1 MTSFKTLHIKAKTAR
16 RFRTFSKT
24 HFKTHTEALATMLD
38 FFEINE
44 VSPKEH
50 LGPGGRTIEANLKKR
65 INAVI
70 AIIRNIEK
78 HQTKPT
84 QAMMQALFEAE
95 KQTNKPTLVEKKQ
108 TRPTEQL

>member
-1 MTSFKTLHIKAKTAR
+1 MSSFKTLHIKAKTTE

-24 HFKTHTEALATMLD
+24 HFKTQTEALAAMLD

-50 LGPGGRTIEANLKKR
+50 LEPSGRTIEANLKKR

-70 AIIRNIEK
+70 AIIRNIK
-78 HQTKPT
+78 KTQTKPT

-95 KQTNKPTLVEKKQ
+95 KQTNKPALIEKKQ
-108 TRPTEQL
+108 TSPTEQL